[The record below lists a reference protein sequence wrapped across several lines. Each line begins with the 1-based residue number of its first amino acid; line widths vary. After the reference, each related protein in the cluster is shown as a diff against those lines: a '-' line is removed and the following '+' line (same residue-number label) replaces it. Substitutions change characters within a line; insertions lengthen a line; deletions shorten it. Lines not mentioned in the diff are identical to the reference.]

1 VGHQAHAQSHADH
14 GHTDDQVTEK
24 SENGCADAGSAIAII
39 SIIILTA
46 LFWLTG
52 HAG

>member
-1 VGHQAHAQSHADH
+1 MGQQAHAPSHDDH
-14 GHTDDQVTEK
+14 GHTDDHVAEK
-24 SENGCADAGSAIAII
+24 SENGSADAWSAVAII